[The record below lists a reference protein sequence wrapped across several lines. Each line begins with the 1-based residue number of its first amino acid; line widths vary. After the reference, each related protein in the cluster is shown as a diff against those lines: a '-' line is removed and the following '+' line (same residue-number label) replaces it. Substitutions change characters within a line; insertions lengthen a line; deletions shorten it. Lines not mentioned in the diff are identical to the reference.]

1 MVDKMPIIRVRRKR
15 SASPQAALI
24 LEKKR
29 RKDDPLLFSLFKSV
43 RNDETDCGISGARV
57 IEFELGSL
65 GDVRR
70 KFVSV
75 VVSHFIMGLRVLFEI
90 GSDHGGSTGLQ
101 FIAEHDDG
109 TARQNNDSME
119 KWSSND
125 TEESVEYDYYKIYRG
140 SFTEPINH
148 WNSELELRFATEEE
162 QSLLLGNSD
171 SESDRVA
178 DDDDD
183 SNDENNWRN
192 DYPEEEDGD
201 DTDNDSVDHNMD
213 GSYSRGHLFND
224 YNSLGIDQLRR
235 RLEMF
240 EVVEYEADEDISD
253 DDPVLAMRRCV
264 SFEYHLADVRRVGFA
279 VMGNTPWNLEFLPA
293 VLFHDREGRNSR
305 NKVITKAIAKYRI
318 FTGLP
323 EICFRGES
331 KKGNN
336 YLDESILL

>member
-1 MVDKMPIIRVRRKR
+1 MPIIRVRRKR

-43 RNDETDCGISGARV
+43 RKDEGDCGISGARV

-65 GDVRR
+65 
-70 KFVSV
+70 
-75 VVSHFIMGLRVLFEI
+75 
-90 GSDHGGSTGLQ
+90 DHGGSTGLQ
-101 FIAEHDDG
+101 FIAEHDDA
-109 TARQNNDSME
+109 TAGQNNDSME

-125 TEESVEYDYYKIYRG
+125 VEESVEYDYYRIYRG
-140 SFTEPINH
+140 SFTEPIIH

-192 DYPEEEDGD
+192 DYPEEEDCD

-213 GSYSRGHLFND
+213 SSYNRGHLFDD

-253 DDPVLAMRRCV
+253 DDPALAMRR
-264 SFEYHLADVRRVGFA
+264 
-279 VMGNTPWNLEFLPA
+279 W
-293 VLFHDREGRNSR
+293 
-305 NKVITKAIAKYRI
+305 
-318 FTGLP
+318 
-323 EICFRGES
+323 FRQQ
-331 KKGNN
+331 
-336 YLDESILL
+336 